1 MLVVWQKK
9 IRLSTRLAASNL
21 IILLSETF
29 KKKVNYLKFVKE
41 NIQEYF
47 YLLK

>member
-9 IRLSTRLAASNL
+9 IRLSTRLAASKL
-21 IILLSETF
+21 IILLSEF
-29 KKKVNYLKFVKE
+29 KKKKINYLKFAKE

-47 YLLK
+47 IC